1 MTAVHAME
9 PSTRPA
15 DRSFDRPTFVAATQA
30 LDAAGVPWV
39 RLRPRHEGTEDDLLV
54 AAVALDLARA
64 ALAGAGFV
72 FVPKLGRGSH
82 RAFHAVDPESGTWLK
97 IDIVT
102 RIDFGRYAE
111 VRTDLAAGFLARRRR
126 DGDGWTLDPD
136 DGFWSLL
143 FHELLDK
150 AAPVAARADDV
161 AALAAH
167 ADATGPGAR
176 VATTTLS
183 AGAGAQA
190 MIDWAAARDIDALLR
205 AGHRIRRRRTPGQAM
220 RRLLNGLLR
229 RLDRLEPPFVRRG
242 LSIALL
248 GPDGAGKSTLSHS
261 VAVSGPLPVRSVY
274 LGLYGGSRGRRRARL
289 PGLGLLG
296 RLTRMWRGWAVGALH
311 VARGRIVI
319 FDRHPYDARLR
330 VVGAGRPSVGRRI
343 QAHSLPAPDL
353 VILLDAPAE
362 LLYARKPEHPLER
375 LAAQRAAYLEL
386 ARTLR
391 RAEVVDV
398 GGPVEGVAR
407 TVTAIAWRRLSE
419 RARAP
424 LAR

>member
-9 PSTRPA
+9 PSTEPT
-15 DRSFDRPTFVAATQA
+15 DRSLARPTFDAATRS
-30 LDAAGVPWV
+30 LDAAGVSWV
-39 RLRPRHEGTEDDLLV
+39 RLRPRHGGDEDDLLI
-54 AAVALDLARA
+54 AANAWDHARA
-64 ALAGAGFV
+64 ALAGVGFV
-72 FVPKLGRGSH
+72 FVPSLGRGSH
-82 RAFHAVDPESGTWLK
+82 RALHAVDPETGAWLK
-97 IDIVT
+97 VDIVT
-102 RIDFGRYAE
+102 RIDFGRFAE
-111 VRTDLAAGFLARRRR
+111 FRTDLAAGFLGRRRR
-126 DGDGWTLDPD
+126 DGAEWTLDPD

-150 AAPVAARADDV
+150 PAPVAARADDL

-167 ADATGPGAR
+167 AGATGPGAR
-176 VATTTLS
+176 VATTSLS
-183 AGAGAQA
+183 AGVGAQA
-190 MIDWAAARDIDALLR
+190 LIDHAAARDIDALLR
-205 AGHRIRRRRTPGQAM
+205 IGQRLRRRRTPGTTL
-220 RRLLNGLLR
+220 RRLRNGLLR

-261 VAVSGPLPVRSVY
+261 VAVSGPLPLRSVY
-274 LGLYGGSRGRRRARL
+274 LGLYGGSRGRRHARL
-289 PGLGLLG
+289 PGVGLLG
-296 RLTRMWRGWAVGALH
+296 WLTRMWRGWAVGALH

-319 FDRHPYDARLR
+319 FDRHPYGARLR
-330 VVGAGRPSVGRRI
+330 VVGAGRPSIGRRI

-375 LAAQRAAYLEL
+375 LAAQRAACLEL

-419 RARAP
+419 RARVP